1 MLFLQEQCVAAGMD
15 YDQVLDKSAVWEGP
29 VSTANTANGVT
40 VKQDGD
46 AAAKPGKHMHFD
58 TWKRLSCHIL
68 ENTGLNL
75 PAGMCRWC
83 ARASARRVV

>member
-1 MLFLQEQCVAAGMD
+1 MSRPMSTPCATSILVAPWLDHILLLQEKCVAAGMD

-46 AAAKPGKHMHFD
+46 AAAKPGKHMHSD
-58 TWKRLSCHIL
+58 TWK
-68 ENTGLNL
+68 
-75 PAGMCRWC
+75 
-83 ARASARRVV
+83 

>member
-1 MLFLQEQCVAAGMD
+1 MSWPMSTPYATSILVAPWLDHMLFLQEKCVAAGMD

-46 AAAKPGKHMHFD
+46 AAAKPGKHMHSD
-58 TWKRLSCHIL
+58 TWK
-68 ENTGLNL
+68 
-75 PAGMCRWC
+75 
-83 ARASARRVV
+83 

>member
-1 MLFLQEQCVAAGMD
+1 MSWPISTPCSTSILVASRSDHILLLQEKCVAAGMD

-46 AAAKPGKHMHFD
+46 AAAKPGKHM
-58 TWKRLSCHIL
+58 L
-68 ENTGLNL
+68 
-75 PAGMCRWC
+75 
-83 ARASARRVV
+83 